1 MHKPIPITQTAIVH
15 PAIHMMQQWQLFMD
29 GIDRIM
35 TFYPSEDQDM
45 MEGLEWNRQLSES
58 LMPVIIAEDVNS
70 KLLSA
75 AKEKADY
82 QWMRPE
88 LLPFMQQQPV
98 HLNQLNL
105 FSESAYLVLLVR
117 IQTAKTSILSY
128 LFYRNDTSNFGISDG
143 QARLDTSHKAI
154 IGKMASRF
162 AQMTIENYLASK
174 TQEESFRRHTRNILE
189 HKQIEVSKGKEA
201 LVSWKINWLDTYLND
216 LSRRD
221 GVNYVIS
228 ETAQQKLLNKDLS
241 FEECKQSIDNCI
253 SYICNLFMISPGDDV
268 MIEEDYMILEQ
279 NTAVIKSDHAVE
291 ILQSR
296 SSKTMRLLDRLE
308 ESAYKLQHQGLSI
321 TSADVGANMAKPITA
336 PAISDALRKNR
347 VRILQLLEQYPQ
359 RWQTIRQSFKPI
371 TNLITKNNQR
381 LSTSG

>member
-1 MHKPIPITQTAIVH
+1 MQTPIPIKHTAVVH

-35 TFYPSEDQDM
+35 TFYLAEDQNT
-45 MEGLEWNRQLSES
+45 MEGLEWNRQLSDS
-58 LMPVIIAEDVNS
+58 LLPVMIADDVNS

-75 AKEKADY
+75 VKEKKDY

-88 LLPFMQQQPV
+88 LLPFIQQSV

-117 IQTAKTSILSY
+117 IQTKTSCLLSY

-143 QARLDTSHKAI
+143 QSQLDTSHKAI

-162 AQMTIENYLASK
+162 AQMSIENYLASK
-174 TQEESFRRHTRNILE
+174 TQEETFRQQTRNILE
-189 HKQIEVSKGKEA
+189 NKQIESKQTKEA
-201 LVSWKINWLDTYLND
+201 LISWKINWLDTYLND

-221 GVNYVIS
+221 SVNYVIS
-228 ETAQQKLLNKDLS
+228 EAAQQKLLNNDLS

-268 MIEEDYMILEQ
+268 MIEDDYLILEQ
-279 NTAVIKSDHAVE
+279 SRPLIKADHTAEVI
-291 ILQSR
+291 QSR

-308 ESAYKLQHQGLSI
+308 ESAYELQHQGLSI
-321 TSADVGANMAKPITA
+321 TSADVGANMTKPITA

-347 VRILQLLEQYPQ
+347 VRILQMLEQYPQ

>member
-1 MHKPIPITQTAIVH
+1 MYDSFSTKHTALVH

-35 TFYPSEDQDM
+35 TFYLDEGKAH
-45 MEGLEWNRQLSES
+45 MEGLEWNRQLSDNF
-58 LMPVIIAEDVNS
+58 LPVTIDEEVNR
-70 KLLSA
+70 KLVSA
-75 AKEKADY
+75 ATEKADY

-88 LLPFMQQQPV
+88 LLPFMQQQSLSL
-98 HLNQLNL
+98 HQLNL

-117 IQTAKTSILSY
+117 VHTNATSIVSY

-143 QARLDTSHKAI
+143 QAQLETSHKAI

-162 AQMTIENYLASK
+162 AQMTIQNYISSK
-174 TQEESFRRHTRNILE
+174 SQEEVFRQQTRRMLE
-189 HKQIEVSKGKEA
+189 NKQIETKRDKEA
-201 LVSWKINWLDTYLND
+201 LDSWKINWLDTYLND

-228 ETAQQKLLNKDLS
+228 DSAKQKLLYSKLN
-241 FEECKQSIDNCI
+241 FEDCKRSIDNCI
-253 SYICNLFMISPGDDV
+253 SYICNLYMIAPGDDV
-268 MIEEDYMILEQ
+268 LIEDSYLLLEQ
-279 NTAVIKSDHAVE
+279 RSQPVAIENTPNARP
-291 ILQSR
+291 SR

-308 ESAYKLQHQGLSI
+308 ESANKLQFQGLSI
-321 TSADVGANMAKPITA
+321 TSADVGANMSKPISA

-359 RWQTIRQSFKPI
+359 QWTTIRQSFKPI

-381 LSTSG
+381 ISSSG